1 MTNRAWRKPVRE
13 PARRTLEGMARSH
26 FTLAALATSAVA
38 GADIVATRPL
48 STSTVGRFDSAVVT
62 LRSGD
67 ELVVRVPRDDDAGS
81 EQSRDLVALNAL
93 TPGVRSR
100 LLFHVPAFVGQTP
113 VGDTRAVVYDYI
125 PGRPG
130 SLADVGD
137 EDSAS
142 DSIGR
147 AIAGIHSLPTSVVSD
162 AGLPSN
168 SAGQIAA
175 TSRKL
180 TDRAAASGRVPK
192 ELLTRW
198 SLALEDSAL
207 WQFQP
212 TVVHGALAPESFLI
226 AADQVTGILN
236 WHNLRVGDPALDL
249 FWLNSAT
256 HIESADR
263 VYAAYARAVTRPADH
278 QLRKRARLYAELE
291 IARWLLHGVDSRDE
305 AIIADAE
312 NMLAGLHATVQNDLL
327 NPLSTDTGQ
336 IMGLEDVEALL
347 DRTPVSGGVAAGAA
361 RPGSGLGPLA
371 TEHANRIA
379 ED

>member
-1 MTNRAWRKPVRE
+1 
-13 PARRTLEGMARSH
+13 MARSH

-38 GADIVATRPL
+38 GADVVAARPL
-48 STSTVGRFDSAVVT
+48 STGGAGRFDSAIVT

-67 ELVVRVPRDDDAGS
+67 EYVVRVPRDDDAGS

-100 LLFHVPAFVGQTP
+100 LLFHVPAFLGQTP
-113 VGDTRAVVYDYI
+113 VDDTRAVVYDYI

-130 SLADVGD
+130 SLADVGG
-137 EDSAS
+137 EESAS

-212 TVVHGALAPESFLI
+212 RVVNGALAPESFLI
-226 AADQVTGILN
+226 AADQVTGILG

-249 FWLNSAT
+249 FWLNSAA
-256 HIESADR
+256 HAESADR
-263 VYAAYARAVTRPADH
+263 VYAAYLKAVTKPADH

-312 NMLAGLHATVQNDLL
+312 SMLGGLRATVQNDLL

-347 DRTPVSGGVAAGAA
+347 DRTPVSGAAAGAA
-361 RPGSGLGPLA
+361 ARPRPGSGLGPIS
-371 TEHANRIA
+371 TDHANRIA